1 MSARLIHEWLSEFAG
16 SAAAVFSLAIFIHA
30 GPLTTPV
37 QAEERAAPA
46 IPNVRLLQLRQG
58 APAVMLDNDQ
68 QFELTEAMFLEQM
81 FGRNVTLEME
91 RARLED
97 LLKREI
103 QAIDRSFS
111 LAAEEKRK
119 LLLAGRGDIYDAL
132 ERVAE
137 LERSCT
143 GRQLTLGEYQ
153 AFVHRQIQGLHNEIR
168 SSDFFATGLFPKV
181 LCRLRQ
187 SESSE
192 EVTPEEVNYRAER
205 IQQVLAIWERTL
217 LVKLDPQQSGKFAE
231 LMAASVSRDLL
242 AGAYPHYRL
251 LLEVGRRA
259 DEARPFFTEGERAR
273 LQQHLVVAKEFEVQ
287 FLPTPR
293 ARIVA
298 KPVGYS
304 TGPDGRIPEKP

>member
-1 MSARLIHEWLSEFAG
+1 MPPQPIHEWLSQLAWS
-16 SAAAVFSLAIFIHA
+16 SAAVLSLAILIDA
-30 GPLTTPV
+30 GPLPTPV
-37 QAEERAAPA
+37 RADERAAPA
-46 IPNVRLLQLRQG
+46 IPNVRILRWRQG

-111 LAAEEKRK
+111 LATEEKRK
-119 LLLAGRGDIYDAL
+119 LLLAGRGDIHGAL

-153 AFVHRQIQGLHNEIR
+153 GFVRRQMQGLHKEIR
-168 SSDFFATGLFPKV
+168 SSEFFATGLFPKV

-187 SESSE
+187 SATTG
-192 EVTPEEVNYRAER
+192 EVTPAERNYRAER

-217 LVKLDPQQSGKFAE
+217 LVKLAPEQSGKFAE
-231 LMAASVSRDLL
+231 LMAASVSRELL

-259 DEARPFFTEGERAR
+259 DEARPFFTDGEWAR
-273 LQQHLVVAKEFEVQ
+273 LQQQLVVAQEFEVQ

-304 TGPDGRIPEKP
+304 TDAKGRLPEKP